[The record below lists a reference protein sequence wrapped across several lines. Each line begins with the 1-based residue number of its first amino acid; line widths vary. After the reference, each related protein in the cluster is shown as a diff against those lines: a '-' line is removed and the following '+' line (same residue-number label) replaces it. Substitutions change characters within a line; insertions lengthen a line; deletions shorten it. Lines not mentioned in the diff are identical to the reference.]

1 MKKSATI
8 ISILVA
14 IATFSIAEASVQYFT
29 SMQANRVVD
38 FLNANPEILIYDANY
53 PSNVDY
59 VYTTD
64 VWKEVSGLSYEVW
77 IYGYNINTNEV
88 VSTPVDLDYV
98 WINSNGYPVSVA
110 RLLGFS
116 ASVVNLNFAW
126 AVPVY
131 RPFIRRPHPV
141 HYYRT
146 YYYPS
151 LRAHRHH
158 HHYHGTPHH
167 APAPAHNHGM
177 AHHNGSA
184 HHNMNHKPTPAH
196 NHKGSATTP
205 TYNSHRNS
213 NASQTSH
220 NNRPQRQISRSNTG
234 HNNNMTSNNRSSIA
248 HSKGSSHPSASG
260 STRSYSSNNRHHDHS
275 GTRNSRR

>member
-29 SMQANRVVD
+29 SLQANRVVD
-38 FLNANPEILIYDANY
+38 FLNTNPEILIYDANY

-98 WINSNGYPVSVA
+98 WINNNGYPVSVA

-151 LRAHRHH
+151 LRVHRHHH

-177 AHHNGSA
+177 AHHNMS
-184 HHNMNHKPTPAH
+184 HKPTPAH

-205 TYNSHRNS
+205 TYNNHRNS
-213 NASQTSH
+213 NATQTSH
-220 NNRPQRQISRSNTG
+220 NNRPQRQISRSNSG
-234 HNNNMTSNNRSSIA
+234 HNSNMTTNNRSSIA